1 MHNFLRQTGAQ
12 IARNA
17 DFEKD
22 SFRQRCFSIRHS
34 HRRLAVLRR
43 PQMTPPSGSASVAPR
58 FAVPVSMFAALAS
71 ALALLGRYGTQGFA
85 LSIFLGLAL
94 PQFSAAA
101 RPLLPITI
109 FCFTTVVFMRADLG
123 VIAGLVR
130 RPGKLI
136 HSCLWLMFGPPL
148 LLATGIVLVGHHN
161 IDPGLL
167 LGLAIMGAAPPIMS
181 SPAVAI
187 LYGFEPSLIIAS
199 VILTTIASPLIAPL
213 LVEWLAGAAVPLDRV
228 ALTLRLVMFIGGG
241 MVVAFAIRRWLGAA
255 RIREL
260 KPNLDGFGVL
270 MYFIFAIAAMDGVTN
285 AALERPGQVALF
297 IAVAFLISAVG
308 LVVVWLLMR
317 HYAASERFMIGYGTG
332 QRNMGLLV
340 AALGAGVPP
349 TTFLYFALAQFPI
362 YLLPWLL
369 RGIAARIRRREASA
383 DAS

>member
-1 MHNFLRQTGAQ
+1 ML
-12 IARNA
+12 
-17 DFEKD
+17 
-22 SFRQRCFSIRHS
+22 
-34 HRRLAVLRR
+34 
-43 PQMTPPSGSASVAPR
+43 
-58 FAVPVSMFAALAS
+58 AALAS

-109 FCFTTVVFMRADLG
+109 FCFTTVVFMRADLR

-148 LLATGIVLVGHHN
+148 LLATGIVLVGHQN

-199 VILTTIASPLIAPL
+199 VILTTIASPLIAPP
-213 LVEWLAGAAVPLDRV
+213 LVEWLAGAAVPLDRM

-241 MVVAFAIRRWLGAA
+241 MVVAMAIRHWLGAK
-255 RIREL
+255 RIAEL

-270 MYFIFAIAAMDGVTN
+270 MYFIFAIAAMDGVTR

-297 IAVAFLISAVG
+297 VAVAFLISAVG
-308 LVVVWLLMR
+308 LGFVWLLLR
-317 HYAASERFMIGYGTG
+317 RFPASERFMIGYGTG

-349 TTFLYFALAQFPI
+349 TTYLYFALAQFPI

-369 RGIAARIRRREASA
+369 RGVAARIRRKEASA
-383 DAS
+383 DAR